1 MGIPSM
7 VMKNNSRINTAWYEV
22 SVQILLKENMDALE
36 FNEVILDCPRLVKE
50 CVACSSDND
59 RVDGDI
65 GLFIH

>member
-36 FNEVILDCPRLVKE
+36 FNEVIVDCPRLVKE
-50 CVACSSDND
+50 CVA
-59 RVDGDI
+59 
-65 GLFIH
+65 